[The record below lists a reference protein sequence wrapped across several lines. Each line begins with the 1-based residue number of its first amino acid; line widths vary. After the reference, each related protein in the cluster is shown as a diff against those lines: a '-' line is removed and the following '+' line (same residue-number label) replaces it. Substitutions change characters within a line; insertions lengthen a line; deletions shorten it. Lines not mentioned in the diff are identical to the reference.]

1 MKHLAGGVTTKEAD
15 TGNMLNLGAFIFVKA

>member
-15 TGNMLNLGAFIFVKA
+15 TGNMFNVGAFTFVKA